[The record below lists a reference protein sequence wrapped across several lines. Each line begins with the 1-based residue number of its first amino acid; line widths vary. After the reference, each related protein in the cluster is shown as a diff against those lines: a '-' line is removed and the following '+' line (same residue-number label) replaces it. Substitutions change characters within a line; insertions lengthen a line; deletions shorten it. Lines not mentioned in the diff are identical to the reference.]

1 MTAVSYSCF
10 RNLVFYQLCI
20 LLEFEPVA
28 AALVRIIKINDE
40 INIQE

>member
-1 MTAVSYSCF
+1 MTAVSYTCF
-10 RNLVFYQLCI
+10 GNLVFYELGI

-28 AALVRIIKINDE
+28 AALVCIIKINNE